1 MDLQQIFGLCDSC
14 TKRIPI
20 FPNVSNSY
28 SSLLSGSRARSHATG
43 SRAHSHV
50 SGSRARS
57 HFEGSRSRSVRQC
70 SRSPHSDDGVVS
82 RAERISNAVELLDLM
97 HRENRIDWISLY
109 KLIGFSTTDSGFL
122 QYLCCDDNYE
132 TKASHMSIF
141 VGKLPNSVICEKP
154 TESDLNIAFKTIDG
168 MLTENMITENNF
180 ASLVCLTGKDKIL
193 VKYLASSISL
203 ERKSEMMDSF
213 IVFNS

>member
-28 SSLLSGSRARSHATG
+28 SSLLGGSRARSHATG

-50 SGSRARS
+50 SGSRAN
-57 HFEGSRSRSVRQC
+57 FEGSRSVRQC
-70 SRSPHSDDGVVS
+70 WRSPHSDDGVVS
-82 RAERISNAVELLDLM
+82 RAERISNAVKFLDSM
-97 HRENRIDWISLY
+97 HQENRIDWISLY
-109 KLIGFSTTDSGFL
+109 KLIGFSTTHTGFL
-122 QYLCCDDNYE
+122 QYLCCDYNYE
-132 TKASHMSIF
+132 MKASCMSIF
-141 VGKLPNSVICEKP
+141 LGKLPNSVICEEP
-154 TESDLNIAFKTIDG
+154 TESDLNIAYTTIHG
-168 MLTENMITENNF
+168 MLKENMITEDIF
-180 ASLVCLTGKDKIL
+180 ASLVFLTGNDHVL